1 MEYLDLARLYVL
13 FSIFIP
19 RNSFIVIASSII
31 AWSETQMKEK
41 VYKERGQYEAV
52 DWCYS
57 FSLCVFMEEKQK
69 MHQNKERVHT
79 ICAEQGG

>member
-57 FSLCVFMEEKQK
+57 FSLCVFMEKKKTKNAAKQRK
-69 MHQNKERVHT
+69 S
-79 ICAEQGG
+79 